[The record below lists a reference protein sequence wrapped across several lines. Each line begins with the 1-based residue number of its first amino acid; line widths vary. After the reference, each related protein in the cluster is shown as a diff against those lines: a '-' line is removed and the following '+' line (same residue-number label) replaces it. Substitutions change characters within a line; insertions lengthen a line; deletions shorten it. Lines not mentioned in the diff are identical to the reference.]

1 MRKKLRVSLFA
12 VTAALLIPTSALA
25 ASSTLWSG
33 YVTNSFTPTVK
44 AGGSSVSA
52 CMSNN
57 PSGNKVTM
65 TMFEVDGKTKWK
77 MTNATT
83 FTGSKG
89 CISKNLSGWK
99 DGDDKKAEVTVKVSS
114 SKGKSVLVKVNNNS

>member
-1 MRKKLRVSLFA
+1 MRKKIKASLFA

-33 YVTNSFTPTVK
+33 YVKNTFTPTVK

-77 MTNATT
+77 MTNAIT
-83 FTGSKG
+83 FTTSSG
-89 CISKNLSGWK
+89 CISKSLSGWK
-99 DGDDKKAEVTVKVSS
+99 DGDNKKAEVAVNVSS
-114 SKGKSVLVKVNNNS
+114 SKGKAVLVKIKDNS